1 MVKSM
6 ERRLMRDAIK
16 REKNNIKAFKTK
28 KKTDIVTHI
37 CGHI

>member
-6 ERRLMRDAIK
+6 ERRLMRDVIK
-16 REKNNIKAFKTK
+16 REKNNIKAFKK
-28 KKTDIVTHI
+28 KKTDILTHI